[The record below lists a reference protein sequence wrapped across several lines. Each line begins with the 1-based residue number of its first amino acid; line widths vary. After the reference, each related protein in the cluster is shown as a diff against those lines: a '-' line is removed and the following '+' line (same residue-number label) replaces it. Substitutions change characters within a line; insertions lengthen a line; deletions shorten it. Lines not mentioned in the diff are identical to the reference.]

1 MKHLFI
7 LMLDVALL
15 FTGCNSSKKAVQ
27 RELKNLDTTSLS
39 LSDANWKV
47 IEINGAPITSTM
59 KRKPFLK
66 FSEDNKVSGF
76 AGCNGFG
83 GTYTLKNTSTIS
95 IDNVISTKMA
105 CPDLAIE
112 NNLFRVFENTNN
124 FIVKGDTL
132 FFNDAAMNSI
142 AKFVASSADSLQ

>member
-15 FTGCNSSKKAVQ
+15 FIGCNSSKKAVQ
-27 RELKNLDTTSLS
+27 RELKNLDTTS

-83 GTYTLKNTSTIS
+83 GNYTLKNTSAITIS
-95 IDNVISTKMA
+95 NVISTKMA

-112 NNLFRVFENTNN
+112 NNLFRVFENTDN

>member
-1 MKHLFI
+1 MKHFFI
-7 LMLDVALL
+7 LMLDVVLL
-15 FTGCNSSKKAVQ
+15 FTGCNSSKKAVPGESENQ
-27 RELKNLDTTSLS
+27 DIALLS
-39 LSDANWKV
+39 GANWKL
-47 IEINGAPITSTM
+47 IEVNGAAMASAM
-59 KRKPFLK
+59 KRKPYLK
-66 FSEDNKVSGF
+66 FSEDNKVAGF

-83 GTYTLKNTSTIS
+83 GNYTLKNASVII

-132 FFNDAAMNSI
+132 FLNDAAMNSI
-142 AKFVASSADSLQ
+142 AKFVASSNLDSLQ

>member
-27 RELKNLDTTSLS
+27 KELKNLDTTSLF
-39 LSDANWKV
+39 DGNWKV
-47 IEINGAPITSTM
+47 IEINGTAINSTM

-83 GTYTLKNTSTIS
+83 GNYTLKNTSAITIS
-95 IDNVISTKMA
+95 NIISTKMA

-112 NNLFRVFENTNN
+112 NNLFHVFENTDN

>member
-1 MKHLFI
+1 MKHFLI
-7 LMLDVALL
+7 LMLDIALL
-15 FTGCNSSKKAVQ
+15 FTGCNSSKKSVSG
-27 RELKNLDTTSLS
+27 ELKNQDTTLLS
-39 LSDANWKV
+39 RTNWQV
-47 IEINGAPITSTM
+47 IEINGSVITSTM
-59 KRKPFLK
+59 KRKPYLK

-83 GTYTLKNTSTIS
+83 GNYTLKNNSTIT

-132 FFNDAAMNSI
+132 FFNDAFMHPI
-142 AKFVASSADSLQ
+142 AKLVASSDVNSLQ